1 MQNNTPN
8 YGGPAGTSPPSPS
21 NQWPV
26 QQSKWRRMRPAI
38 LVRVLSALAAI
49 ALIAL
54 AIVTGLPQHLL
65 HSVAPST
72 AVTATAT
79 RAPGQEI
86 TPAAAFHAAHCPFQL
101 GEGIVEGRMVSCG
114 YVIVPEDRS
123 VNNGRM
129 VRLAVARF
137 KTASVSSDPYPVLR
151 LDGGPGG
158 PSLDDWARYITSA
171 NYKDFVFNHDLVMFD
186 QRGTGY
192 SQPSLNCPEII
203 NLQYATISQHL
214 SREVG
219 EKLQVQAARACH
231 DRLVKSGIDLNAY
244 NTLENAADV
253 QDIIHAL
260 GYKQMTLYGVSYGT
274 RLALTVMRL
283 YPAVIH
289 AVVLDSVYP
298 PQRNRTDLPGAA
310 TRVFHVLF
318 QGCAASITC
327 SQQYPGLETVFYSL
341 VSDLNAHPI
350 TFQTVDLYTGK
361 SYTAA
366 FAGDD
371 LVFWLFSALY
381 VTEFIPLLPQT
392 IYQIRDHNYSQ
403 LSQIYGAVEFDD
415 TLSYGLFYSATCS
428 EDWDFLKQQDIAVAT
443 RGMAQQIQPAFATEL
458 QQEYD
463 TCQIWHVKQLPAA
476 QKQAVS
482 SEIPTLILS
491 GEYDPITPPANG
503 QLAAQTLKHSYYFL
517 FPGMGHGEE
526 YSAQCANDIISAF
539 EDNPAQKPPGACINL
554 MSEPAFQ

>member
-1 MQNNTPN
+1 M
-8 YGGPAGTSPPSPS
+8 
-21 NQWPV
+21 
-26 QQSKWRRMRPAI
+26 
-38 LVRVLSALAAI
+38 LVRVLSVVAAI

-54 AIVTGLPQHLL
+54 AIVTGLPQRLL
-65 HSVAPST
+65 HPVSPSST
-72 AVTATAT
+72 SVTATAT
-79 RAPGQEI
+79 RAAGQAI
-86 TPAAAFHAAHCPFQL
+86 TPTTAFHAAHCPFQL
-101 GEGIVEGRMVSCG
+101 GQGMVEGRTVTCG
-114 YVIVPEDRS
+114 YVIVPENRS
-123 VNNGRM
+123 VNNGRT

-137 KTASVSSDPYPVLR
+137 KTASVSSDPYPVIR

-158 PSLDDWARYITSA
+158 PSLDDWAHYITSA
-171 NYKDFVFNHDLVMFD
+171 NFKEFVFNHDLVMFD

-192 SQPSLNCPEII
+192 SQPSLNCPEIL
-203 NLQYATISQHL
+203 NLQYTTIGQHF
-214 SREVG
+214 SREAG

-231 DRLVKSGIDLNAY
+231 DRLVQSGIDLNAY

-253 QDIIHAL
+253 WDIIQAL
-260 GYKQMTLYGVSYGT
+260 GYKQMTAYGVSYGT

-283 YPAVIH
+283 YPSVLH

-298 PQRNRTDLPGAA
+298 PQKNRTDLPGAA

-318 QGCAASITC
+318 QGCATSITC
-327 SQQYPGLETVFYSL
+327 NQRYPGLETVFYSL
-341 VSDLNAHPI
+341 VSNLNAHPI
-350 TFQTVDLYTGK
+350 SFQTVDLYTGK
-361 SYTAA
+361 SYSAS

-381 VTEFIPLLPQT
+381 VTEFIPLLPET

-428 EDWDFLKQQDIAVAT
+428 EDWDILKQQDIATAT

-463 TCQIWHVKQLPAA
+463 TCQLWHVTQLPAA
-476 QKQAVS
+476 QKQAVTS
-482 SEIPTLILS
+482 DIPTLILS
-491 GEYDPITPPANG
+491 GEYDPITPPENG

-526 YSAQCANDIISAF
+526 YSAQCPNDIISAF
-539 EDNPAQKPPGACINL
+539 EDNPTQKPSGGCINL